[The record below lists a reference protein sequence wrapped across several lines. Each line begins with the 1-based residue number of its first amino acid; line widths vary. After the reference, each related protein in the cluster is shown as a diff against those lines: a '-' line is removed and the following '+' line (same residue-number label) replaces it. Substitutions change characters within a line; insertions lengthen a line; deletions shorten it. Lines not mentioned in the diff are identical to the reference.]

1 MHVRGERSHWFGAR
15 PNPGRAICATSPGF
29 CVATFPPAC
38 VPSTVAIPS
47 RQARRDEQGH
57 VLNFHNQGAQERAAT
72 QEMQGSVHY
81 GCSMT
86 DFDDTPHLSRR
97 MLLAAAGMT
106 AVSLIGSD
114 AEAASGVR
122 NAAESEPASL
132 VHGLHL
138 QFGADASSEIVVS
151 WHALRPVRHAR
162 VALGRLDGTL
172 VRKTDA
178 QEASYTDAKSGKTV
192 YAYHARIAG
201 LRPDVAYMYA

>member
-1 MHVRGERSHWFGAR
+1 M
-15 PNPGRAICATSPGF
+15 
-29 CVATFPPAC
+29 
-38 VPSTVAIPS
+38 PSTVAIPS

-201 LRPDVAYMYA
+201 SDLPLRGRCGFMMDVEADGDTRDIRMGKPVSPSRIPMPRSLTR